1 METLREKVK
10 KNIHNLFG
18 GIREF
23 GIGVGLRRY
32 FYYEIFNRYG
42 KCRDKYISAVYN
54 YYESFLKDQIEEYK
68 HKKQECP
75 QGHSCETMAV
85 QKNETYSGD

>member
-54 YYESFLKDQIEEYK
+54 
-68 HKKQECP
+68 
-75 QGHSCETMAV
+75 
-85 QKNETYSGD
+85 